1 MAKYFSVHVEL
12 PQSAQE
18 EEPLTRCLGD
28 NIGVMGP
35 APVLTDVDTKE
46 PDLLTLS
53 TVVLLME
60 MESVSCNLLFPPV

>member
-1 MAKYFSVHVEL
+1 
-12 PQSAQE
+12 
-18 EEPLTRCLGD
+18 
-28 NIGVMGP
+28 MGP

-60 MESVSCNLLFPPV
+60 MESVSCNLLFPLVNNKSFVLLTTTTEVRVT